1 METQIIFEAIKE
13 IRNAVVVINGEL
25 GGVQID
31 VAVLKAQVGEIMWTT
46 RAIVGAFVVLFAS
59 QIWRVI
65 VNHRNNRNG
74 KS

>member
-25 GGVQID
+25 GAVQID
-31 VAVLKAQVGEIMWTT
+31 VAVLKAQVSEIMWTT

-65 VNHRNNRNG
+65 VSYRNNRNG
-74 KS
+74 KK

>member
-13 IRNAVVVINGEL
+13 IRNAIVVINGEL
-25 GGVQID
+25 GGGKID

-65 VNHRNNRNG
+65 VNYRNNRNG